1 MKLVKSLLL
10 GSAAGIVAVGS
21 AVAADLPVRQAAPVD
36 YVQVCSAFGTGFF
49 YIPGTD
55 TCLRI
60 GGSVRLD
67 ATFNEYRE
75 FRTAADGAAARG
87 DAWPNRLQNAYGTA
101 GRARLTTDARTATEF
116 GTLRSFI
123 ALEYNMASGTNE
135 LAGVRDAFIEF
146 AGFKF
151 GRISQSAFEYY
162 TSATYAGSYRSSA
175 STFGHGA
182 NTIAYTADF
191 GDFSAT
197 IALEDNPSRRITGGT
212 DSVVYGGRRTPDIVG
227 NVRWTQGWGGVHLG
241 LAAHQ
246 IYSNTAGVGTKWG
259 YAAILGTNIKLPMLA
274 PGSEMWL
281 QGSIGEGALSYTGVN
296 GFDTRR
302 IGVRASNAYVDNGT
316 LRLTNSWSLSG
327 GLRHNWTPQW
337 QSNLHASYGEVTV
350 PRAARA
356 VATIGSPISS
366 NNSFTWYS
374 IEKNIIWRPVSGLQI
389 GAEVQYSHIN
399 PNVRQTSVNGRTV
412 SNDGFWAGRL
422 RIQRDF

>member
-60 GGSVRLD
+60 GGSVRMD
-67 ATFNEYRE
+67 VNFAEFNQ
-75 FRTAADGAAARG
+75 RTTLSNRG
-87 DAWPNRLQNAYGTA
+87 QNTYSIG
-101 GRARLTTDARTATEF
+101 GRARITTDARTATEF

-123 ALEYNMASGTNE
+123 ALEHANATGDEDTF
-135 LAGVRDAFIEF
+135 LRDAFIEF
-146 AGFKF
+146 AGFKV
-151 GRISQSAFEYY
+151 GRISSSAFEYY
-162 TSATYAGSYRSSA
+162 TSATYFGSLRSSA
-175 STFGHGA
+175 STFGNGA

-197 IALEDNPSRRITGGT
+197 IALEDNNARRVTNGNAASIA
-212 DSVVYGGRRTPDIVG
+212 YGGRRAPEIVG
-227 NVRWTQGWGGVHLG
+227 NVQWTQGWGGVHLG

-246 IYSNTAGVGTKWG
+246 IYSDTAGVGTKWG

-281 QGSIGEGALSYTGVN
+281 QGSIGEGALHYTGVSSVT
-296 GFDTRR
+296 TRR
-302 IGVRASNAYVDNGT
+302 IGVSAANAYVDGT
-316 LRLTNSWSLSG
+316 SIRTTTSWSLSG

-350 PRAARA
+350 PAFVRPAAT
-356 VATIGSPISS
+356 VATTTSTA
-366 NNSFTWYS
+366 NSFNWFS

-389 GAEVQYSHIN
+389 GAEVQYQHVN
-399 PNVRQTSVNGRTV
+399 PKVRQTALNGRTV
-412 SNDGFWAGRL
+412 SNDGIWAGRL